1 MEIHTD
7 WSTSNVIENR
17 ERYFAASQRKFQP
30 YQKPLILKHGS
41 GQYLWD
47 ELDNRY
53 IDLLA
58 MNVCVS
64 VGHSHPE
71 VNQAAREQASALS
84 HCTTMFYHPVPAHYC
99 EELAATMPQGYEWV
113 VHLTNS
119 GAEAVDLAL
128 MMARAHTGHKDIIA
142 LQGSYHGPTYGAQS
156 VTGISGFRHEVAL
169 PGNVQ
174 FAITPN
180 AYRGAFGD
188 DVAMYLDA
196 LENTILFSTSA
207 KLAGMIIEPV
217 QGYGGAIPIPVGYI
231 DGAAERVRSAG
242 GLMIIDEVQAG
253 VGRTGK
259 SFWSFDYHNVVPDI
273 VVAAKGIGNGY
284 PLAAV
289 IARREIAEAMADKLL
304 FHTYGSNPVNC
315 AVGRAVLRIIERDK
329 LQENAAR
336 VGKLLLEGLKD
347 VQRDNPVI
355 GDVRGTGLL
364 MAVELVK
371 NRSTKEPA
379 SEETAAVFESTR
391 KYGLVTSKA
400 GAHRSV
406 LRLVPPMCL
415 SEQDVP
421 IIVDAMA
428 RSFAELK

>member
-1 MEIHTD
+1 MDIHTD
-7 WSTSNVIENR
+7 WTTSNVIDKR
-17 ERYFAASQRKFQP
+17 ERYYAASQRKFQP
-30 YQKPLILKHGS
+30 YEKPLIIKRGS

-47 ELDNRY
+47 EHDNRY

-71 VNQAAREQASALS
+71 VNQAASDQASALS
-84 HCTTMFYHPVPAHYC
+84 HCTTMYYHPVPAHYC
-99 EELAATMPQGYEWV
+99 EELAATMPPQYEWV

-128 MMARAHTGHKDIIA
+128 MMARTYTGNKDIVA

-156 VTGISGFRHEVAL
+156 VTGISGFRHDVAL

-174 FAITPN
+174 FALTPHP
-180 AYRGAFGD
+180 YRGAFAD
-188 DVAMYLDA
+188 DVEMYLDS
-196 LENTILFSTSA
+196 LDGTIQFSTSA
-207 KLAGMIIEPV
+207 RLAGMIIEPI
-217 QGYGGAIPIPVGYI
+217 QGYGGAIPIPARYI
-231 DGAAERVRSAG
+231 EGAAQRIRSAG
-242 GLMIIDEVQAG
+242 GLLIIDEVQAG

-259 SFWSFDYHNVVPDI
+259 SFWSFDCLGVVPDI

-289 IARREIAEAMADKLL
+289 IARREFAEAMADKFL
-304 FHTYGSNPVNC
+304 FHTYGSNPVSC
-315 AVGRAVLRIIERDK
+315 AAGRAVLRIIERDR
-329 LQENAAR
+329 LQDNADK
-336 VGKLLLEGLKD
+336 VGKLLLEGLKS
-347 VQRDNPVI
+347 VQRDYPVI

-371 NRSTKEPA
+371 DPATKEPA
-379 SEETAAVFESTR
+379 SDETAAVFENTR

-400 GAHRSV
+400 APHRNV

-415 SEQDVP
+415 SEKDVP
-421 IIVDAMA
+421 VIVDAMA
-428 RSFAELK
+428 RSFHDLN

>member
-1 MEIHTD
+1 MDILTD
-7 WSTSNVIENR
+7 WSTSNVIEKR
-17 ERYFAASQRKFQP
+17 ERFYAASQRKFQP
-30 YQKPLILKHGS
+30 YQKPLILKRGS

-71 VNQAAREQASALS
+71 VNQAAREQASTLS

-99 EELAATMPQGYEWV
+99 EELAATMPPEYEWV

-128 MMARAHTGHKDIIA
+128 MMARAHTGHKDIVA

-156 VTGISGFRHEVAL
+156 VTGISGFRHDVAL

-174 FAITPN
+174 FATTPN

-188 DVAMYLDA
+188 DIEMYLDA
-196 LENTILFSTSA
+196 LDNTIQFSTSA
-207 KLAGMIIEPV
+207 KLAGMIIEPI
-217 QGYGGAIPIPVGYI
+217 QGYGGAIPISARYI
-231 DGAAERVRSAG
+231 AGAAERIRSAG

-259 SFWSFDYHNVVPDI
+259 SFWSFSYLGTVPDI

-289 IARREIAEAMADKLL
+289 IARREFAEAMAEKFL
-304 FHTYGSNPVNC
+304 FHTYGSNPVSC
-315 AVGRAVLRIIERDK
+315 AAGRAVLRIIEKDK
-329 LQENAAR
+329 LQDNAAH
-336 VGKLLLEGLKD
+336 VGKLLLEGLKS
-347 VQRDNPVI
+347 VQRDYPVI

-364 MAVELVK
+364 LAVELVR
-371 NRSTKEPA
+371 NPTTKEPA
-379 SEETAAVFESTR
+379 SEETAAVFENTR

-400 GAHRSV
+400 GPHRNV

-421 IIVDAMA
+421 VIVDAMA
-428 RSFAELK
+428 RSFSELG